1 MGNCCSPFQKA
12 MAHHQTFKSIPEL
25 PVRAI
30 EPAASKAGLPR
41 HNLRMGVLAM
51 LLLGLAVLF
60 IVRIAVGSAR
70 IPLADIVSVLTGGE
84 ASKSSWSIIVMNH
97 RLPRAVT
104 AVLAGAALS
113 VSGLMMQT
121 MFRNPLAGPFV
132 LGVSSGAS
140 LGVALVVLTSGSI
153 GGTLLAGVGLGLD
166 LGIAMAAGL
175 GAGLTMLIV
184 VLVASRVRS
193 AMTLLILGLMFGY
206 MTSAMVSLLLY
217 FSIPEQIQ
225 AYIRWTFGSFAGV
238 SWSEMR
244 VLAPA
249 VLIGLIL
256 ALSLSKSL
264 NALLLGETYAASM
277 GLRVMRVQIL
287 IVITT
292 ALLTGVVTAFCGP
305 IGFVGVAVPH
315 LCRSLFNTSDHRI
328 LVPASMIVGAIMA
341 LVAALIA
348 QVPGSESVLPLN
360 PVTAV
365 IGAPVVISVIMRQRN
380 LHKTFAS

>member
-1 MGNCCSPFQKA
+1 MTQ
-12 MAHHQTFKSIPEL
+12 HQTVKSIPKI
-25 PVRAI
+25 PVRAV
-30 EPAASKAGLPR
+30 ESAASGDVLPR
-41 HNLRMGVLAM
+41 YNLRIGVLGM
-51 LLLGLAVLF
+51 LLVGLVALF
-60 IVRIAVGSAR
+60 VIRIAVGSAR
-70 IPLADIVSVLTGGE
+70 IPIADIVMVLTGGE
-84 ASKSSWSIIVMNH
+84 ASKSSWTVIVINH
-97 RLPRAVT
+97 RLPRAIT

-121 MFRNPLAGPFV
+121 LFRNPLAGPFV

-140 LGVALVVLTSGSI
+140 LGVALVVLTSGTI

-166 LGIAMAAGL
+166 VGTAMASGL

-225 AYIRWTFGSFAGV
+225 AYIRWTFGSFGGV

-249 VLIGLIL
+249 VMIGLFM
-256 ALSLSKSL
+256 AFSLSKSL

-277 GLRVMRVQIL
+277 GLRVMRTQVL
-287 IVITT
+287 IVIST

-315 LCRSLFNTSDHRI
+315 LCRSLFNTSDHRL
-328 LVPASMIVGAIMA
+328 LVPASMIVGAITA

-348 QVPGSESVLPLN
+348 QVPGSESILPLN
-360 PVTAV
+360 PVTAI

-380 LHKTFAS
+380 LHKTFAA